1 MECEQVDLAVVGG
14 GVAGLAAALE
24 ACERLKN
31 RTAPARVVLL
41 EASPRIGGKV
51 RTVVEQGYVVD
62 TGPDSFVST
71 KPGVLEMARR
81 LGIEGELLPQGS
93 SGSYIWSQ
101 GRLHRL
107 PPGLMNLV
115 PTQFLPFVTSTLFS
129 WRGKLRMAFEYLI
142 PPRWS
147 EDDESLEHFV
157 VRRLGREALERLA
170 EPLVAGIH
178 AGDPSTMS
186 VRATFPRFIQMEQEY
201 GGLMRAAL
209 AARRERR
216 RRRRA
221 RQAPEAGPRL
231 TFFMS
236 FREGL
241 EQLVRAMAAALPE
254 GTIQAGVPV
263 ERVEPASGGYRLILG
278 ERGCLVTRGLILA
291 TPAAETARLLR
302 PLDPAAADLVAS
314 VPQVSTAIIVLAY
327 RKEAFRKPLEGAGFV
342 VPAAEGRRIMGVTYF
357 SRKWPRPQPDPDV
370 ELVRCF
376 VGGVQQ
382 PHLAEAD
389 EDLLVAVAREELQQ
403 MLGIDGPPLFARAF
417 RWPQAMHQY
426 TVGHL
431 ERLERLEAALGRLPG
446 LALAGAPYRG
456 VGLPDCIESGLRAA
470 RQVVSQLGLD
480 QEGTLSLSAPTAGN
494 R

>member
-1 MECEQVDLAVVGG
+1 MEHQQVDLAVVGG

-24 ACERLKN
+24 ASQK
-31 RTAPARVVLL
+31 AHGVPGPSRVVLL
-41 EASPRIGGKV
+41 EASSQVGGKV
-51 RTVVEQGYVVD
+51 RTVVEQGYVLEA
-62 TGPDSFVST
+62 GPDSFVTS
-71 KPGVLEMARR
+71 KPGVLEMTRR
-81 LGIEGELLPQGS
+81 LGLEGELLPQGS
-93 SGSYIWSQ
+93 SGSYVWSR
-101 GRLHRL
+101 GRFHRL

-129 WRGKLRMAFEYLI
+129 WKGKFRMALDYLI
-142 PPRWS
+142 PPRWD
-147 EDDESLEHFV
+147 EADESLEHFV

-186 VRATFPRFIQMEQEY
+186 VRASFPRFIQMEQKY
-201 GGLMRAAL
+201 GGLIRAAL
-209 AARRERR
+209 AAKRQRR

-221 RQAPEAGPRL
+221 QKTAEAGPRR

-236 FREGL
+236 FQGGL
-241 EQLVRAMAAALPE
+241 EQLVQAMAAALPQ
-254 GTIQAGVPV
+254 GTVRVGVAV
-263 ERVEPASGGYRLILG
+263 DRVEPLPEGYRLILG
-278 ERGCLVTRGLILA
+278 GGGSLTTRGLILA

-302 PLDPAAADLVAS
+302 SLDPAAADLVAS
-314 VPQVSTAIIVLAY
+314 VPQVSTATITLAY
-327 RKEAFRKPLEGAGFV
+327 RREALPRPLEGSGFL
-342 VPAAEGRRIMGVTYF
+342 VPSVEARRIMGVTYF

-370 ELVRCF
+370 ELIRCF

-382 PHLAEAD
+382 PHLVEAD

-403 MLGIDGPPLFARAF
+403 MLGIDAPPLFARVF

-426 TVGHL
+426 TLGHL
-431 ERLERLEAALGRLPG
+431 ERMDRLEAALGRLPG
-446 LALAGAPYRG
+446 LAVAGAPYRG
-456 VGLPDCIESGLRAA
+456 VGLPDCIDSGLRAA

-480 QEGTLSLSAPTAGN
+480 QEGRLSHSAPTTGS